1 MSAAIDAGLAATSE
15 SGRAWPAAELA
26 AFVGLPSPSPEQ
38 VRIIEAG
45 LEPVLVVAGAG
56 SGKTETMANRVVW
69 LLANEV
75 VEPQEVLGLTFTR
88 KAAGE
93 LSRRIMQRIAD
104 FRTASAGDGL
114 DLLDRPTVSTY
125 NSFADQIARENAVL
139 LGRDPDSVVLS
150 EAAAWQIARRVVLS
164 SKDER
169 LAELDRSPGTIIAA
183 VLRIARAAAD
193 NLAELDDVA
202 RLADEFQR
210 IRELPS
216 ERGRAT
222 LAPVLK
228 AAGTVAPLPVLTD
241 LARRYDEEKRRRG
254 VIDFADQVAD
264 AVRVVERFP
273 RVRAAIRARF
283 RAVLLDEYQDTSV
296 VQTRLLSA
304 LFGGTGVMA
313 VGDPHQA
320 IYGWRGAS
328 ASNLEGFHRDF
339 AARGDDGASASAS
352 ASASARAGADSAAG
366 AAPQRAATLS
376 LTTSWR
382 NDERVLEV
390 ANTILGPLNAATSVP
405 LPELRP
411 RPGAGR
417 GSVEV
422 EFTGD
427 TRQEAA
433 HVAEWMRRQ
442 LGLSAAPDV
451 GVGVG
456 AVGPAKT
463 AAILF
468 RTKRTMPLF
477 AEALRA
483 AGVPHR
489 VLGLGGLLTLPEIVD
504 VVCALR
510 VMHDPDAGSALIRL
524 LVGPRWRI
532 GLRDVRALRDIARR
546 LAATG
551 PTLQMPDAQ
560 LQARLRASTGGDEA
574 FSLIDALDFVAGKPA
589 DHGWLAE
596 LSPEARVRL
605 AEAGDTFARLR
616 RAAALPI
623 PELIGQIERELLLD
637 IELGANAATG
647 VRAGAATAQLR
658 AFVDELSA
666 FLAADEDGTLSSVL
680 AWLDHVAA
688 SDELQRE
695 RSEEPDEGTVQL
707 LTVHAAKGLEWD
719 AVAVV
724 RLVEDEFPSKPSG
737 SGWVS
742 FGELPYEQRGDS
754 AVLPVLPWRTVQT
767 QHAMRDALGAFEEA
781 NKERAYAEERRLAY
795 VAVTRPKRALLL
807 SGASWGG
814 QKKPRLPSRYLEALR
829 ETLPEMVLP
838 DPEVEPELPATLAPR
853 TMTWPGNP
861 LEGRETEVLG
871 AAALVD
877 ARIEA
882 AARPDAVPVPLRT
895 DIELLLAERDARQ
908 HGVAAPPARVPA
920 SRFKDFVTDPAAVMA
935 EIARPM
941 PERPYRQTR
950 LGTRF
955 HSWVERRS
963 GLVGSAASLDA
974 TLWELDEDDTEHGGG
989 ESLADAEDLA
999 RLRGIFEASEW
1010 APLRPLEV
1018 ETEINFVL
1026 GADIG
1031 DSTGHIVICKI
1042 DAAYRRDDRGGRIE
1056 IVDWKT
1062 GVAPKSAREID
1073 DRMLQLAL
1081 YRLAYHKARG
1091 VPLEEIDVVLYY
1103 VAEDLILRSTDV
1115 VSEAELVTQ
1124 WRQAMAAA
1132 SEF

>member
-1 MSAAIDAGLAATSE
+1 MSEVQEARRDAAPQSP
-15 SGRAWPAAELA
+15 RAWPAAELA

-38 VRIIEAG
+38 VQIIEAG
-45 LEPVLVVAGAG
+45 LDPVLVVAGAG

-75 VEPQEVLGLTFTR
+75 VEPQQVLGLTFTR

-93 LSRRIMQRIAD
+93 LSRRIMQRITD
-104 FRTASAGDGL
+104 FRSASAGHSL

-150 EAAAWQIARRVVLS
+150 EAAAWQIARRVVLG

-169 LAELDRSPGTIIAA
+169 LAELDRSPTTIIAA

-193 NLAELDDVA
+193 NLADLDDVA
-202 RLADEFQR
+202 RLAEEFQR

-228 AAGTVAPLPVLTD
+228 AAGTVAPLHVLTD
-241 LARRYDEEKRRRG
+241 LARRYDDEKRRRG

-273 RVRAAIRARF
+273 RVRAATRERF

-296 VQTRLLSA
+296 VQTRLLST

-339 AARGDDGASASAS
+339 ASGCGGADGVDADD
-352 ASASARAGADSAAG
+352 AGADVDAG
-366 AAPQRAATLS
+366 AVPRQALTLS
-376 LTTSWR
+376 LSTSWR

-390 ANTILGPLNAATSVP
+390 ANTILAPLNAATSVP

-422 EFTGD
+422 EFLGD
-427 TRQEAA
+427 AEQEAA
-433 HVAEWMRRQ
+433 HVAEWMRRR
-442 LGLSAAPDV
+442 LGLAGDAAASAGGESAR
-451 GVGVG
+451 
-456 AVGPAKT
+456 T

-468 RTKRTMPLF
+468 RTKRTMARF
-477 AEALRA
+477 AEALRV

-551 PTLQMPDAQ
+551 PTLQMPDEQ

-623 PELIGQIERELLLD
+623 AELIGQIERELLLD
-637 IELGANAATG
+637 IELGANAAGG

-658 AFVDELSA
+658 AFVDEISA

-707 LTVHAAKGLEWD
+707 LTIHAAKGLEWD

-754 AVLPVLPWRTVQT
+754 AVLPVLPWRTAQT
-767 QHAMRDALGAFEEA
+767 QQAMRDALVAFEEA

-795 VAVTRPKRALLL
+795 VAVTRPKTALLL
-807 SGASWGG
+807 SGSSWGG
-814 QKKPRLPSRYLEALR
+814 QKRPRVPSRYLEALR
-829 ETLPEMVLP
+829 GAVPEMVLP
-838 DPEVEPELPATLAPR
+838 APDVEPERPEATAPR

-861 LEGRETEVLG
+861 LEGREDAVLG
-871 AAALVD
+871 AAALVG
-877 ARIEA
+877 ARIDA
-882 AARPDAVPVPLRT
+882 AAQPGAVATPLRA
-895 DIELLLAERDARQ
+895 DIALLLAERDARK
-908 HGVAAPPARVPA
+908 GAVAAPPARVPA

-950 LGTRF
+950 LGTLF
-955 HSWVERRS
+955 HAWVERRS

-974 TLWELDEDDTEHGGG
+974 TLWDSDEEQATRDGGA
-989 ESLADAEDLA
+989 LAHADADDLG
-999 RLRGIFEASEW
+999 RLRATFGASEW
-1010 APLRPLEV
+1010 APLQPLEV

-1042 DAAYRRDDRGGRIE
+1042 DAAYRREDRGGRIE

-1062 GVAPKSAREID
+1062 GVAPTSQREID

-1091 VPLEEIDVVLYY
+1091 VPLEQIDVVLYY
-1103 VAEDLILRSTDV
+1103 VADDRILRSTDV

-1124 WRQAMAAA
+1124 WRRAMAAA